1 MFESLKLD
9 YLISLQEKIDARVM
23 RERALILLTACA
35 LIFMLWNFA
44 VQASIDK
51 KTQEV
56 RDNLAALAIQRTTL
70 QTTIAATTQSLLN
83 DPDKQKKE
91 QVEQLQADIKGVE
104 TQLQSVSQNLIKA
117 EHLPQ
122 ALQEVLQKTQQ
133 LTLLE
138 VKTLPAQELQFV
150 EVKAKADAQNTQSVA
165 SEESR
170 AGVYQHAV
178 ELRVSGNYSQI
189 LQLLIALEHLPWRF
203 YWQSLDY
210 HVDHYPNAEVILRV
224 YTLSSEEGLFGV

>member
-9 YLISLQEKIDARVM
+9 FLISLQEKIDARIM
-23 RERALILLTACA
+23 RERALILLTALA
-35 LIFMLWNFA
+35 FIFMFWNFV
-44 VQASIDK
+44 VQSSIDK

-56 RDNLAALAIQRTTL
+56 RASLAALATQRTTL
-70 QTTIAATTQSLLN
+70 QTQIAATTQSLLN

-91 QVEQLQADIKGVE
+91 QIEQLQTDIKGVE
-104 TQLQSVSQNLIKA
+104 NQLQSVSQNLIKA
-117 EHLPQ
+117 EQLPQ
-122 ALQEVLQKTQQ
+122 ALQEVLQKTEQ

-138 VKTLPAQELQFV
+138 VKTLPAQELQFIDV
-150 EVKAKADAQNTQSVA
+150 TAATPNTQQPTA
-165 SEESR
+165 TEEAR

-178 ELRVSGNYSQI
+178 ELRVSGSYSQI
-189 LQLLIALEHLPWRF
+189 LNLLMALERLPWRF

-210 HVDHYPNAEVILRV
+210 SVEHYPNAEVTLRV

>member
-9 YLISLQEKIDARVM
+9 YLISLQEKIDARIM
-23 RERALILLTACA
+23 RERALILATVFAI
-35 LIFMLWNFA
+35 IFMLWTFA
-44 VQASIDK
+44 VQSSIDK
-51 KTQEV
+51 KTQET
-56 RDNLAALAIQRTTL
+56 RDSLAALATQRTTV
-70 QTTIAATTQSLLN
+70 QTQIAAATQSLLN
-83 DPDKQKKE
+83 DPDKQKQE
-91 QVEQLQADIKGVE
+91 QIKQLQIDIAGVE
-104 TQLQSVSQNLIKA
+104 NQLQNVSQNLIKA

-138 VKTLPAQELQFV
+138 VKTLPAQELHFT
-150 EVKAKADAQNTQSVA
+150 EVKTNTQNSQPTEL
-165 SEESR
+165 EESR

-178 ELRVSGNYSQI
+178 ELRISGSYNQL
-189 LQLLIALEHLPWRF
+189 LQLLISLEHLPWRF

-210 HVDHYPNAEVILRV
+210 HVDQYPNAEVILRV